1 MTTKVKIITGFVVMV
16 LLLGG
21 IATIGYIS
29 TNRVANGFG
38 EYRRF
43 AEINVGISNALAEVN
58 YADGCLYAT
67 VLGRE
72 TSWIDGP
79 EGSIK
84 ALENAHKQVKTAR
97 SQSQLEEVQALL
109 DKMDKSITSF
119 IPQHQ
124 ALLEKLLDE
133 YKYYDESVQ
142 PHLASS
148 MEHMKALGDY
158 AASVGNVAATN
169 RLSGVWSNLA
179 DVKAN
184 IGRYALSMSPEEGK
198 SVTAGISHI
207 DERLASLEA
216 FLASAEEQRLMGAFK
231 ESFQKL
237 KDSCA
242 TFALKTESLNNHI
255 NSMAQFSIDLIAD
268 GKAAEKLVEGATR
281 SEGESISSTVS
292 FSKTTMLIG
301 SLAGLVIGIVL
312 ALFIVRGLVR
322 ILSNLSRFANAV
334 SKGDFSQ
341 KIIIRE
347 GGEIGSMVAAM
358 REIPV
363 VLGNVIRGATELSDN
378 ILAGRFRDRLDV
390 NSLHGEYKVLA
401 QAVNSVGDA
410 YTDAIDSIP
419 VPVFSYNQN
428 MERLFGNKIG
438 EQDLGVSYVNEATGK
453 FDDSF
458 GRKAKESNNVCAG
471 EISILAKDRRFD
483 MQITA
488 MPLHNIKEEIVGHI
502 EILNDLTEV
511 KAQQRTILGVAE
523 QASGISER
531 VAAASEEI
539 AAQVE
544 QISRGAEIQR
554 SRVESTATAMTEMNS
569 TVLEVASNA
578 GQAAEQSDNTRNK
591 AEDGSKLV
599 SKVVESIN
607 LVAESSGAMQK
618 NMEELGHQ
626 AESIGEVMTVISD
639 IADQTNLLALNAAI
653 EAARA
658 GEAGRGFAVVADEV
672 RKLAE
677 KTMSATQEV
686 ASSITSIQR
695 STSISI
701 EEMNKTGNRV
711 VQATE
716 LASSSGEAL
725 HEIVELATSSSN
737 VVASIATA
745 AEEQS
750 AASEEINCA
759 IEEINRIVAETS
771 EGIMQSSEAVQEL
784 SRMAQELRSMMDELR

>member
-1 MTTKVKIITGFVVMV
+1 MTTKVKIITGFVIMVM
-16 LLLGG
+16 LLGG
-21 IATIGYIS
+21 VATIGYVS

-38 EYRRF
+38 EYRSF
-43 AEINVGISNALAEVN
+43 AEINVELSNVLAEIN
-58 YADGCLYAT
+58 YADACLYAT

-84 ALENAHKQVKTAR
+84 ALEKAQERMEKAR
-97 SQSQLEEVQALL
+97 SQSRLEEVHAKL
-109 DKMDKSITSF
+109 DNMEKSITAF
-119 IPQHQ
+119 IPQHK

-142 PHLASS
+142 PHLSAS
-148 MEHMKALGDY
+148 MEHLQALGAY
-158 AASVGNVAATN
+158 SASVGNVAAMN
-169 RLSGVWSNLA
+169 SLNAVWGDLA
-179 DVKAN
+179 DAKAN
-184 IGRYALSMSPEEGK
+184 ISRYALSMSPEDAK
-198 SVTAGISHI
+198 SITEDLSDLDKNLTALDSA
-207 DERLASLEA
+207 LAT
-216 FLASAEEQRLMGAFK
+216 AEEHRLMGAFK
-231 ESFQKL
+231 DSFKQL
-237 KDSCA
+237 KEG
-242 TFALKTESLNNHI
+242 FANFTLKTENLNNHI
-255 NSMAQFSIDLIAD
+255 NSMAQFSIDLIAEA
-268 GKAAEKLVEGATR
+268 KSAEDLVETATR
-281 SEGESISSTVS
+281 AEGENITDTVS

-301 SLAGLVIGIVL
+301 SVAGLIIGIVL
-312 ALFIVRGLVR
+312 ALFIVNGIVR
-322 ILSNLSRFANAV
+322 ILGKLSRFASAV

-341 KIIIRE
+341 KIDIRE
-347 GGEIGSMVAAM
+347 GGEIGSMVEAM

-363 VLGNVIRGATELSDN
+363 VLDNVIRGATKLSDD
-378 ILAGRFRDRLDV
+378 ILAGRFRDRLETNALD
-390 NSLHGEYKVLA
+390 GEYKVLA

-410 YTDAIDSIP
+410 YTEVLDSIP
-419 VPVFSYNQN
+419 VPVFSYDQN
-428 MERLFGNKIG
+428 MERLFSNKIG
-438 EQDLGVSYVNEATGK
+438 EEDLGASYVNEATRE
-453 FDDSF
+453 FDGSF
-458 GRKAKESNNVCAG
+458 GRKAKESNDLCAG
-471 EISILAKDRRFD
+471 EISVLAKDRRFE

-488 MPLHNIKEEIVGHI
+488 MPLHSIKKEIIGHI

-511 KAQQRTILGVAE
+511 KAQQRTILTVAE
-523 QASGISER
+523 QASEISER

-554 SRVESTATAMTEMNS
+554 SRMESTATAMTEMNS
-569 TVLEVASNA
+569 TVLEVANNA

-591 AEDGSKLV
+591 AEDGSTLV
-599 SKVVESIN
+599 KSVVDSIN
-607 LVAESSGAMQK
+607 LVAESSEAMQK

-626 AESIGEVMTVISD
+626 AENIGEVMTVISD

-677 KTMSATQEV
+677 KTMAATQEV
-686 ASSITSIQR
+686 ASSITSIQQ

-701 EEMNKTGNRV
+701 EEVNKTGERV
-711 VQATE
+711 VQATD

-725 HEIVELATSSSN
+725 HEIVDLATSSSN

-750 AASEEINCA
+750 AASEEINQA
-759 IEEINRIVAETS
+759 IEEISRIVAETS